1 MYALQIVDSFNG
13 DASAS
18 LREHIAILQVRL
30 RQLAPT
36 AGTASASAVGL
47 NPARNALQWVGT
59 GGSDGHDHRDAVDGS
74 GEEHPARAQEVAA
87 GGGASVT

>member
-1 MYALQIVDSFNG
+1 VDSFNG

-30 RQLAPT
+30 RQLAPS
-36 AGTASASAVGL
+36 AGTASAVGL
-47 NPARNALQWVGT
+47 DPAGNALQWVGT
-59 GGSDGHDHRDAVDGS
+59 GGSHGHDHSDAVDGS
-74 GEEHPARAQEVAA
+74 GEEYAARAQEVAA